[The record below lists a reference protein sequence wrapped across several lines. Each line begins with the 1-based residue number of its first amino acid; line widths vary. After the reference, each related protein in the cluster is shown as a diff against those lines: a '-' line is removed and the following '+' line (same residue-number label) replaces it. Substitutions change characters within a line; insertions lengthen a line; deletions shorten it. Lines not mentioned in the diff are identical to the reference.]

1 VEHLFGLQKIAFVV
15 EIALA
20 KARKNDSE
28 VQIQNKS
35 GQCPN
40 KQKTPAKIL
49 EQAQGALKSTEYF
62 EEKTAEQDHD
72 YIMNYFMGTKD
83 DVDLHIP

>member
-1 VEHLFGLQKIAFVV
+1 MQKIAFVV

-28 VQIQNKS
+28 VRIQNKS

-40 KQKTPAKIL
+40 KQKHSKIL
-49 EQAQGALKSTEYF
+49 EQAQGEIKSTEYL

-72 YIMNYFMGTKD
+72 YIMNYFMGKKD
-83 DVDLHIP
+83 DVDLHSP